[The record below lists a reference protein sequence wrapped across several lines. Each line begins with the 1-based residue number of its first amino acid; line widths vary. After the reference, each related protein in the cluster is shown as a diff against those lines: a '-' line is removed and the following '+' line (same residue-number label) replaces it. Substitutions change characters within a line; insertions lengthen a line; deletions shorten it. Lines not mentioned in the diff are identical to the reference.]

1 MAPKVCSN
9 KYSGIPGSSKFKYK
23 FSKGI
28 TLESVSYA
36 LDLIGTAHGDVP
48 EGLSFSDFYL
58 GELTQIY
65 PTLNIEIG
73 RHFVLEREAKHE
85 ANQSSNNSIHNSSS
99 VSDCSV
105 NDHTCQLCDLKC
117 DVSSLIC
124 IRCKCINQR
133 LDQLTMEMTKV
144 QHAIDA
150 ILDTPQSSG
159 QGGVSS
165 TQGVV
170 PPNQRGATSTQG
182 AAPIHQRGATSTQGA
197 APTHQRGATSTQ
209 GAAPTHQRGA
219 TSTQGAAPTH
229 QRGATSTQG
238 AAPTHQRGATS
249 TQGAAP
255 THQRRAT
262 STQGAAP
269 THQRG
274 ASFTQGAAPHQGGS
288 FVTHGT
294 APANQRCASV
304 TQSAGPQRQSGVPV
318 TQGATPPTHLPQRG
332 APATQNMT
340 SYQQSF
346 PPLGRP
352 PTSNTWGNNIH
363 SSASMGP
370 SQPPPPG
377 TISPPHVQR
386 YGHFNS
392 LAPYPAQHQNSF
404 YSYRNK
410 DTAMFQRRDNFN
422 TSARCPPPMNF
433 QGPPRPP
440 PPAPP
445 RPPQFQFQQPM
456 SDPANYLS
464 HGQIA
469 QQNSSYIDPR
479 ARSYASVTRT
489 HPTSTN
495 VLPSTCLFCNE
506 PNHRSH
512 VCRHGM
518 YLQCHRCLQY
528 GHKSKSCPY

>member
-1 MAPKVCSN
+1 MAPEVFSN
-9 KYSGIPGSSKFKYK
+9 KYSGIPGSSKFSYK
-23 FSKGI
+23 FPKGI
-28 TLESVSYA
+28 TLDSVSYA
-36 LDLIGTAHGDVP
+36 LDLIESAHGDVP

-65 PTLNIEIG
+65 RTLNIEIG

-85 ANQSSNNSIHNSSS
+85 SNQSSNNSIHNSSS
-99 VSDCSV
+99 VSSVSDCSV
-105 NDHTCQLCDLKC
+105 KDHTCQLCDLKC
-117 DVSSLIC
+117 DTSSLIC

-165 TQGVV
+165 QGTVI
-170 PPNQRGATSTQG
+170 PPNQRGASATQG
-182 AAPIHQRGATSTQGA
+182 AAPTHQRGATSTQGA

-255 THQRRAT
+255 THQRGAT
-262 STQGAAP
+262 STQWAAPTHQRGATSTQWAAPNHQRGATFTQWAAP

-274 ASFTQGAAPHQGGS
+274 ASPVQGSLPMREGHLSHRVRLLPIRGVHPSHHAG
-288 FVTHGT
+288 
-294 APANQRCASV
+294 
-304 TQSAGPQRQSGVPV
+304 AGPQRQSGTPV
-318 TQGATPPTHLPQRG
+318 TQGETLPIPPPQRW
-332 APATQNMT
+332 AHDSHNMI

-352 PTSNTWGNNIH
+352 PPSNTWGSNIH

-370 SQPPPPG
+370 PQPPPPG
-377 TISPPHVQR
+377 MISPPNVQR
-386 YGHFNS
+386 HGHFNVP
-392 LAPYPAQHQNSF
+392 APYPSHHQQNNF
-404 YSYRNK
+404 FK
-410 DTAMFQRRDNFN
+410 ETAMFQRREDFN
-422 TSARCPPPMNF
+422 TSALHTKKKRYN
-433 QGPPRPP
+433 
-440 PPAPP
+440 
-445 RPPQFQFQQPM
+445 
-456 SDPANYLS
+456 L
-464 HGQIA
+464 
-469 QQNSSYIDPR
+469 
-479 ARSYASVTRT
+479 
-489 HPTSTN
+489 
-495 VLPSTCLFCNE
+495 
-506 PNHRSH
+506 
-512 VCRHGM
+512 
-518 YLQCHRCLQY
+518 
-528 GHKSKSCPY
+528 K

>member
-1 MAPKVCSN
+1 MAPKVFSN
-9 KYSGIPGSSKFKYK
+9 KYSGIPGSSNFLYK
-23 FSKGI
+23 FPKGI
-28 TLESVSYA
+28 TLDSVSYA
-36 LDLIGTAHGDVP
+36 LDLIETAHGDVP
-48 EGLSFSDFYL
+48 EGLTFSDFYL

-85 ANQSSNNSIHNSSS
+85 SNQSSNNSIHNSSS
-99 VSDCSV
+99 VSSVSDCSV
-105 NDHTCQLCDLKC
+105 KDHTCQLCDLKC
-117 DVSSLIC
+117 DASSLIC

-165 TQGVV
+165 TQGAV
-170 PPNQRGATSTQG
+170 PPNQRGAPSTQG
-182 AAPIHQRGATSTQGA
+182 AAPTHQRGATSTQGA

-255 THQRRAT
+255 THQRGAT
-262 STQGAAP
+262 SMQGAAP

-274 ASFTQGAAPHQGGS
+274 TTFAQ
-288 FVTHGT
+288 GT
-294 APANQRCASV
+294 APNHQRGASPMQGSASTHHLGTSVTQGTAPSNQRCASV
-304 TQSAGPQRQSGVPV
+304 TQGAGPQRLSGDR
-318 TQGATPPTHLPQRG
+318 QGITPPTTSPQSG
-332 APATQNMT
+332 AHASQGMT

-352 PTSNTWGNNIH
+352 PTSNTWGSNIY
-363 SSASMGP
+363 SSP
-370 SQPPPPG
+370 QPPPPG
-377 TISPPHVQR
+377 TISPLNVQR
-386 YGHFNS
+386 YGHFNMP
-392 LAPYPAQHQNSF
+392 APYPSHHQNNF
-404 YSYRNK
+404 YNG
-410 DTAMFQRRDNFN
+410 TTTFQRRGNCN
-422 TSARCPPPMNF
+422 TSALGAPSMYF

-440 PPAPP
+440 RPALP
-445 RPPQFQFQQPM
+445 RPPQPRQPVPY
-456 SDPANYLS
+456 PANYHHHG

-469 QQNSSYIDPR
+469 
-479 ARSYASVTRT
+479 AKSYASAVRA
-489 HPTSTN
+489 P
-495 VLPSTCLFCNE
+495 PSSRSNFSRPGCENCGE
-506 PNHRSH
+506 PNHRALS
-512 VCRHGM
+512 CRHGM
-518 YLQCHRCLQY
+518 KLQCRRCLMF
-528 GHKSKSCPY
+528 GHKAIYCSY